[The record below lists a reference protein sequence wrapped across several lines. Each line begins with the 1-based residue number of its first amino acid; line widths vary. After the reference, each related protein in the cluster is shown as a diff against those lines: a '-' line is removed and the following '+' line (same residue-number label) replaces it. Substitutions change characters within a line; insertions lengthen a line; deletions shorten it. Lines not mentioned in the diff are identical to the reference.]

1 MMNDR
6 AIFLRCLDYFSHLY
20 KTKTK
25 QKQNIKNLNE
35 AVAQLNQVFKSVNL
49 NDVAVN
55 SFTVIPHIL
64 MTNLKESFEYKF
76 TEQ

>member
-20 KTKTK
+20 ETKTK
-25 QKQNIKNLNE
+25 QKNLYE

-64 MTNLKESFEYKF
+64 MTNLKESSEYKF